1 MKVAGGKMKVTP
13 EEAIGK
19 GKEFLDEQ
27 LDRLRATIR
36 EYPSESLLAAFGIGL
51 VLGFL
56 VRRL

>member
-1 MKVAGGKMKVTP
+1 MKVAGGQIRVTP
-13 EEAIGK
+13 EEAIVR
-19 GKEFLDEQ
+19 GKEFLDDQ

-36 EYPSESLLAAFGIGL
+36 EYPSESLLAALGIGL